1 MKLGWLDWI
10 QTWITLALMKISIC
24 FFLLRIVD
32 HKGARYFMHGMIAVL
47 ATTTALFCFLFFA
60 ICRPLNAEWTMGKDG
75 KCLGVYREMQ
85 IIIAQGGQLSARSC
99 VEILY

>member
-32 HKGARYFMHGMIAVL
+32 HKGARRFMHGMIAVL
-47 ATTTALFCFLFFA
+47 VITTALFCFLFFGT
-60 ICRPLNAEWTMGKDG
+60 CRPLNAEWTVGKEG
-75 KCLGVYREMQ
+75 KCLGAYREMQ
-85 IIIAQGGQLSARSC
+85 IIIAQGGQLSGRSC
-99 VEILY
+99 NRVRF